1 MRRRLSL
8 LLFSLFLAS
17 QQAMAA
23 DTGPRLVSE
32 DLARFWHAHD
42 LAAAEPDPE
51 RRAAIWQAEYLD
63 RGSEGLRAFTRLRI
77 GDGGKLAAAVDAAP
91 AYYAS
96 LRWQPERLAK
106 MEPEIHEAVASL
118 SRLLPWAE
126 IPDVHFLIGRMNSGG
141 TLDDVGLLIGL
152 EMFGRENG
160 TPEHE
165 LGDWHRQVL
174 RGMDGLPAIVVHELV
189 HYQQQWSFEGQ
200 PTLLQ
205 AALNEGVADFVTE
218 LAIGRHINGHVHAW
232 AEPRAAELWREFL
245 ARKDGSD
252 YAGWLYDG
260 GVGDRPADLGYWMG
274 YRIARAYYERAG
286 DKAQSLRDMLAIG
299 DAEAFLEASGLA
311 GEFARP

>member
-32 DLARFWHAHD
+32 D
-42 LAAAEPDPE
+42 
-51 RRAAIWQAEYLD
+51 
-63 RGSEGLRAFTRLRI
+63 LRAFTRLRI

-118 SRLLPWAE
+118 SRLLPW
-126 IPDVHFLIGRMNSGG
+126 
-141 TLDDVGLLIGL
+141 
-152 EMFGRENG
+152 
-160 TPEHE
+160 
-165 LGDWHRQVL
+165 
-174 RGMDGLPAIVVHELV
+174 
-189 HYQQQWSFEGQ
+189 
-200 PTLLQ
+200 
-205 AALNEGVADFVTE
+205 
-218 LAIGRHINGHVHAW
+218 
-232 AEPRAAELWREFL
+232 AELWREFL

-311 GEFARP
+311 GNSPGPELLRGGPDGPVAAFPVSSPPGRHSSPTRPGRARARMLPAPNRPAHPRGSD